1 MTDVEIH
8 AGGDHPDDRLRL
20 VEPAWFPWLDHHRY
34 AFSLGVRRG
43 PEVWLSGQT
52 ASAFDPAE
60 GTVTSGGDMTHQAT
74 VAWDKVLAVL
84 SGAGLGPSH
93 VTRVVEYVTAEGLA
107 RYPLAVGVREARL
120 GGYQPAVATVP
131 VEHLVRPDA
140 WLEVEVSAHDQP
152 DAFAL
157 VHLPTLTGQGATL
170 AEQLE
175 SIFRKA
181 AELLEPYGLGLS
193 DVVKTVDYTTP
204 ATRREYRAS
213 GAVRR
218 AYLGPDFPT
227 ATGVLV
233 GQLQVPS
240 ALISLDLVASRKPK
254 MVIDPGWAAGAGLT
268 FSPAV
273 RAGHH
278 VFLSGTTAF
287 DFRTR
292 SVHSPGDI
300 AGQALF
306 VYEQLDELIRLAGGH
321 GLADLV
327 KTIEYVA
334 PAATER
340 YRDVGPVRQQVLG
353 RPLPAATGVLVGSL
367 LQPDWLIEVDALAV
381 IDVAD

>member
-1 MTDVEIH
+1 
-8 AGGDHPDDRLRL
+8 
-20 VEPAWFPWLDHHRY
+20 
-34 AFSLGVRRG
+34 
-43 PEVWLSGQT
+43 
-52 ASAFDPAE
+52 
-60 GTVTSGGDMTHQAT
+60 
-74 VAWDKVLAVL
+74 
-84 SGAGLGPSH
+84 
-93 VTRVVEYVTAEGLA
+93 
-107 RYPLAVGVREARL
+107 
-120 GGYQPAVATVP
+120 
-131 VEHLVRPDA
+131 
-140 WLEVEVSAHDQP
+140 
-152 DAFAL
+152 
-157 VHLPTLTGQGATL
+157 
-170 AEQLE
+170 
-175 SIFRKA
+175 
-181 AELLEPYGLGLS
+181 
-193 DVVKTVDYTTP
+193 VVKTVDYTTP

-233 GQLQVPS
+233 GQLKEPG

-254 MVIDPGWAAGAGLT
+254 VVIDPGWAAGVGLT

-287 DFRTR
+287 DFGTR

-327 KTIEYVA
+327 KTIEYVV
-334 PAATER
+334 PAGTER
-340 YRDVGPVRQQVLG
+340 YRDVGAVRQQVLG

-381 IDVAD
+381 IDVAG